1 MCLGVSHI
9 DLRYEAVT
17 NQSLAWITYLFDT
30 PKVWASVKTQM
41 PLNRKWRSMD
51 LFGSRESLNKLPF
64 LNHGN
69 KDKDHGNKDKDHGNK
84 VKDSKEGH
92 LKHEHP
98 AELRPPK
105 GNSKNRL
112 YLRRL
117 SSLTPGSDSNAGS
130 SRNVEPADPA
140 SLVQRCVI
148 IQRDEKGYG
157 FTVSGDNPVF
167 VASVKADGAA
177 SKAGVQQGDRIV
189 KVNGTLVTSRNH
201 LDVVKLIKS
210 GSYVAL
216 TLLGKPHPSG
226 AINTPSIIA
235 SSKRDSV
242 TGQVVTAPQPVDPE
256 KDKELW
262 NQKVVMTR
270 TMYETA
276 KEDYNMLQRQ
286 YVVKPTDK
294 LYNQLLEKERTYRAL
309 EQQLKQLTGEDKL
322 HSAIT
327 SISHPPVPEHGSID
341 NTWLHRS
348 GSPSNIR
355 HSKQSSVPSLASS
368 SAGESSLAEMRGVQ
382 VARSKSDV
390 ATRNKKSSVFYVDNQ
405 GFKDSEAKKRYFHL
419 KRASSV
425 PTTTSDFGSVY
436 DSPQTSPSVSPTPN
450 GQESVDTMSTDII
463 TIDDEEV
470 HSEDEQLLAAV
481 SPWVGGRPTT
491 PIGTK
496 ITGPEMNNPGPFA
509 DIKLL
514 ESKPAHL
521 AVFLN
526 YLFHNLDPSPVLF
539 HLISDQYSRCT
550 ANSKELRK
558 YAYEIYSTFI
568 AQNAPLSVCDDDIL
582 ISQMDNILNIS
593 ATKTDNDIALRTMFQ
608 PVRQNVQNEISELL
622 SDFRSKKDLGM
633 LNFYGY
639 GKLQD
644 NMDKNMEIKAAE
656 ETLIPVIS
664 SLGVEDNVRVE
675 KDQAIVWAFA
685 TFLRSWVGTK
695 SSHPTLERVQTFMMK
710 EKKSI
715 RIPMRSSK
723 AKEVKGHQFILQHF
737 FVTTNCN
744 CCGGLLWGVGFQ
756 GYQCQT
762 CKMPLH
768 KQCVENITEPCGGKL
783 KRKDRPLSKPPPPKK
798 PTIGQGSIETQ
809 RPLSEIPHIT
819 QPYPKDPEDLA
830 NILSLIAGLP
840 KHSVGSIVRRYESSP
855 TGPGPGIP
863 GLSVSTSGSK
873 LDSEGERKSGT
884 DLSRSGSLNNKPEQ
898 KGDGR
903 RTKSDVDINPEMF
916 KALHQSQSSSASSSN
931 RSIESPSN
939 STDTIID
946 TNKMPYDSDLD
957 VDTELPPLKSVLGE
971 EVCRKLKPKEKKRQE
986 VINELF
992 YTERTHLRNLK
1003 ILDHLFNRPM
1013 LTDVAM
1019 SDLARA
1025 LFPSMDELIN
1035 CHASLN
1041 ADMKER
1047 VKSNPVVKDVG
1058 DLLLK
1063 RFDGQSGEWFRKI
1076 CAEYCRNQAF
1086 ALDFLK
1092 KQTRK
1097 EPKLQQ
1103 FLNDAESNPLCR
1115 RLQLKDLVPSQMQ
1128 RLTKYPLLI
1137 DNLLKHTQA
1146 SSEEH
1151 KRLERALERCK
1162 HILGYVNMAVKEC
1175 ENYHKLKDIQKRLD
1189 RRSIESST
1197 DPNLADVKNLD
1208 LTTHKLIFDGPLT
1221 WKLRSHRTVDLHVLL
1236 FDDKLVLLQKQDE
1249 KFILKCQNTNV
1260 QAAKDDHKYTHS
1272 PVLRLQNLLA
1282 RSLATDKKSFFVV
1295 NISEVR
1301 AQMYEFTAATSEMR
1315 VQWCKLINEKAEELK
1330 KNNNI
1335 PGPRTST
1342 VMPQSPLE
1350 SVTLERTSST
1360 SKESD
1365 TNSPVQE
1372 ISAGDEEDNEE
1383 DVIDGRLE
1391 SLDTHQDELVQSD
1404 ELIQPDELRVTNP
1417 VTSVPVPVRSSSLSD
1432 LILQNARKI
1441 ESCFQEREHLL
1452 KLMLSPSHNQQNP
1465 ADVPPRSTEEE
1476 NEEVDKEEL
1485 IQLFDKAFEISRRFL
1500 HHLLASGP
1508 PSNQRQTMD
1517 QESPSSPSRPLSTIS
1532 QGESSASEAE
1542 SSSSGVSSQQQ
1553 TIQPPAQI
1561 VQQQSLSVPVPMEQL
1576 KEMALEMNTIL
1587 AQLMSAMNSGS
1598 EERHRLRNEL
1608 QLAQQKLD
1616 ALKQL
1621 QRSISGSSPPSRSSP
1636 AFGSSSNIPVAS
1648 GKTSNEVQEEHVSK
1662 SAAHSS
1668 QAFQTVIPDEDLVHH
1683 GIQQETHLEESVE
1696 ALHLSTGSAEAVQAI
1711 ATEKLDDFRIDD
1723 DEGSSNEVSVADLP
1737 LPDIVNIPDSD
1748 QHDTFHHNE
1757 ADLDDSESE
1766 SDDNDTLTSKNSI
1779 QDFPSLST
1787 TVEDVA
1793 GEEMEGVNM
1802 VDSIQHRESD
1812 GSSNVD
1818 PQ

>member
-1 MCLGVSHI
+1 
-9 DLRYEAVT
+9 
-17 NQSLAWITYLFDT
+17 
-30 PKVWASVKTQM
+30 M

-105 GNSKNRL
+105 GNSKNRLSQRGVEPNGMGRL

-341 NTWLHRS
+341 NTW
-348 GSPSNIR
+348 
-355 HSKQSSVPSLASS
+355 
-368 SAGESSLAEMRGVQ
+368 
-382 VARSKSDV
+382 
-390 ATRNKKSSVFYVDNQ
+390 
-405 GFKDSEAKKRYFHL
+405 
-419 KRASSV
+419 ASSV
-425 PTTTSDFGSVY
+425 PTTTSEFGSVY

-798 PTIGQGSIETQ
+798 PTSKSLFSQ
-809 RPLSEIPHIT
+809 R
-819 QPYPKDPEDLA
+819 YF
-830 NILSLIAGLP
+830 
-840 KHSVGSIVRRYESSP
+840 SV
-855 TGPGPGIP
+855 
-863 GLSVSTSGSK
+863 
-873 LDSEGERKSGT
+873 
-884 DLSRSGSLNNKPEQ
+884 
-898 KGDGR
+898 
-903 RTKSDVDINPEMF
+903 
-916 KALHQSQSSSASSSN
+916 
-931 RSIESPSN
+931 
-939 STDTIID
+939 
-946 TNKMPYDSDLD
+946 
-957 VDTELPPLKSVLGE
+957 
-971 EVCRKLKPKEKKRQE
+971 
-986 VINELF
+986 
-992 YTERTHLRNLK
+992 
-1003 ILDHLFNRPM
+1003 
-1013 LTDVAM
+1013 
-1019 SDLARA
+1019 
-1025 LFPSMDELIN
+1025 
-1035 CHASLN
+1035 
-1041 ADMKER
+1041 
-1047 VKSNPVVKDVG
+1047 
-1058 DLLLK
+1058 LLK
-1063 RFDGQSGEWFRKI
+1063 R
-1076 CAEYCRNQAF
+1076 CN
-1086 ALDFLK
+1086 
-1092 KQTRK
+1092 
-1097 EPKLQQ
+1097 
-1103 FLNDAESNPLCR
+1103 
-1115 RLQLKDLVPSQMQ
+1115 
-1128 RLTKYPLLI
+1128 
-1137 DNLLKHTQA
+1137 
-1146 SSEEH
+1146 
-1151 KRLERALERCK
+1151 
-1162 HILGYVNMAVKEC
+1162 
-1175 ENYHKLKDIQKRLD
+1175 
-1189 RRSIESST
+1189 ST
-1197 DPNLADVKNLD
+1197 
-1208 LTTHKLIFDGPLT
+1208 
-1221 WKLRSHRTVDLHVLL
+1221 
-1236 FDDKLVLLQKQDE
+1236 
-1249 KFILKCQNTNV
+1249 
-1260 QAAKDDHKYTHS
+1260 AK
-1272 PVLRLQNLLA
+1272 
-1282 RSLATDKKSFFVV
+1282 
-1295 NISEVR
+1295 
-1301 AQMYEFTAATSEMR
+1301 MR
-1315 VQWCKLINEKAEELK
+1315 
-1330 KNNNI
+1330 
-1335 PGPRTST
+1335 
-1342 VMPQSPLE
+1342 
-1350 SVTLERTSST
+1350 
-1360 SKESD
+1360 
-1365 TNSPVQE
+1365 
-1372 ISAGDEEDNEE
+1372 
-1383 DVIDGRLE
+1383 
-1391 SLDTHQDELVQSD
+1391 H
-1404 ELIQPDELRVTNP
+1404 
-1417 VTSVPVPVRSSSLSD
+1417 
-1432 LILQNARKI
+1432 
-1441 ESCFQEREHLL
+1441 
-1452 KLMLSPSHNQQNP
+1452 
-1465 ADVPPRSTEEE
+1465 
-1476 NEEVDKEEL
+1476 
-1485 IQLFDKAFEISRRFL
+1485 
-1500 HHLLASGP
+1500 
-1508 PSNQRQTMD
+1508 
-1517 QESPSSPSRPLSTIS
+1517 
-1532 QGESSASEAE
+1532 
-1542 SSSSGVSSQQQ
+1542 
-1553 TIQPPAQI
+1553 
-1561 VQQQSLSVPVPMEQL
+1561 
-1576 KEMALEMNTIL
+1576 
-1587 AQLMSAMNSGS
+1587 
-1598 EERHRLRNEL
+1598 
-1608 QLAQQKLD
+1608 
-1616 ALKQL
+1616 
-1621 QRSISGSSPPSRSSP
+1621 
-1636 AFGSSSNIPVAS
+1636 
-1648 GKTSNEVQEEHVSK
+1648 
-1662 SAAHSS
+1662 
-1668 QAFQTVIPDEDLVHH
+1668 
-1683 GIQQETHLEESVE
+1683 
-1696 ALHLSTGSAEAVQAI
+1696 
-1711 ATEKLDDFRIDD
+1711 
-1723 DEGSSNEVSVADLP
+1723 
-1737 LPDIVNIPDSD
+1737 
-1748 QHDTFHHNE
+1748 
-1757 ADLDDSESE
+1757 
-1766 SDDNDTLTSKNSI
+1766 
-1779 QDFPSLST
+1779 
-1787 TVEDVA
+1787 
-1793 GEEMEGVNM
+1793 
-1802 VDSIQHRESD
+1802 
-1812 GSSNVD
+1812 
-1818 PQ
+1818 